1 MSPRRQTATLVLVGR
16 CLVVYLIVAT
26 AFHWFVEPIKG
37 NSFAAPAE
45 MARPAAADPQP
56 IMEPDRLK
64 AYSLRPALELPSSTG
79 LQAAG
84 VASAVQDTPEAP
96 AVSRPARKAHRHQR
110 ASTRL
115 AHEQPA
121 QHVAPPGFGWGL
133 FSGR

>member
-1 MSPRRQTATLVLVGR
+1 M
-16 CLVVYLIVAT
+16 YLIVAT
-26 AFHWFVEPIKG
+26 AFHWFVEPIRGK
-37 NSFAAPAE
+37 SYAALAE
-45 MARPAAADPQP
+45 MPTPAATDPQP
-56 IMEPDRLK
+56 VVEPDRLR
-64 AYSLRPALELPSSTG
+64 AYSLRPALELPSTG

-96 AVSRPARKAHRHQR
+96 AISRPARKAHRHQR

-133 FSGR
+133 FSRRW